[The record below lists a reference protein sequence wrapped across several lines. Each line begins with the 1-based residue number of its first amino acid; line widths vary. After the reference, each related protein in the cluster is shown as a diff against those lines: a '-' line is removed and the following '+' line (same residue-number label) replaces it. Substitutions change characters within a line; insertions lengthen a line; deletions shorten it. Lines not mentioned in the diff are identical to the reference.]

1 MVDDDDDDGSGR
13 GDGPHGA
20 DDVAPDTVA
29 SDAVAPDAVDAIVA
43 QWARERPELDT
54 APMAIFGRVFRIGR
68 VAGDA
73 ATAAYARHGITRG
86 DFDVLASL
94 RRAGEPFALSP
105 TQLTATLMLTS
116 GGVTGRVDRL
126 EAAGLVRRSPDP
138 DDRRA
143 LVVSLTPEGR
153 RLVDE
158 AVTAGLEAQH
168 ALVAGLP
175 PERRALLADLLRDLL
190 ASSEAGLSRLPRP

>member
-1 MVDDDDDDGSGR
+1 MIDGNAQQ
-13 GDGPHGA
+13 GA
-20 DDVAPDTVA
+20 AGA
-29 SDAVAPDAVDAIVA
+29 GQGGDAVDAIVA

-54 APMAIFGRVFRIGR
+54 APMAIFGRVFRIAR
-68 VAGDA
+68 AAGDA

-105 TQLTATLMLTS
+105 TQLTAALMLTS

-138 DDRRA
+138 EDRRS
-143 LVVSLTPEGR
+143 LVVNLTPEGR
-153 RLVDE
+153 RLVDG

-168 ALVAGLP
+168 ALVAALP
-175 PERRALLADLLRDLL
+175 PERRALLSDLLRELL
-190 ASSEAGLSRLPRP
+190 VSTEAGRGREPER